1 MRSPSKTLSKKP
13 QIRRQIIYTHSHLHP
28 LDLFKRKSKT
38 TTNLECKIC
47 HLKFSDPERT
57 MRHMAKAHSKPQ
69 KKKRGIGT
77 GKYA

>member
-1 MRSPSKTLSKKP
+1 M
-13 QIRRQIIYTHSHLHP
+13 
-28 LDLFKRKSKT
+28 DLFKRKSKT
-38 TTNLECKIC
+38 TTSLECKIC
-47 HLKFSDPERT
+47 HLKFSDPDRT